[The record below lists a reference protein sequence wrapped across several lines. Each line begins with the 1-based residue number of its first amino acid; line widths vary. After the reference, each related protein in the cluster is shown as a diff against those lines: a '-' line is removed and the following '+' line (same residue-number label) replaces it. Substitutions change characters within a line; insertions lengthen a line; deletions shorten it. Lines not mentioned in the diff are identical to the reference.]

1 MALICR
7 ACLQN
12 VDTKMYFYIDTFD
25 NTQITNTI
33 PKDVL
38 QVCVPEMVS
47 AFRVLYVE
55 GQRGLF
61 SIKVLTNY

>member
-12 VDTKMYFYIDTFD
+12 VDTKLYFYIDTFD

-47 AFRVLYVE
+47 AF
-55 GQRGLF
+55 
-61 SIKVLTNY
+61 